1 METTAA
7 GKISPVAIC
16 ALSAFLASGCES
28 SDQQEPPNDVAGAL
42 GTPDDVPIVAT
53 TEDVFSIGGA
63 EGEEWESFTAVTD
76 AVFDAKS
83 NLVVA
88 DNLQR
93 RIVVVAP
100 DGNRSHDLSRA
111 GDGPGELRSPA
122 SVVAMDDGRLAVYD
136 VGHRSFLVFGPDGT
150 FLEQH
155 RVGRE
160 SASTRQMP
168 SSNGIQVPGP
178 TDLNGKTLRPLPDG
192 RIVAFGG
199 FRFGAAGRPVE
210 VLSLGDG
217 RDTLMMAW
225 DLPSAV
231 DREMEEVP
239 ISGDNTRMLS
249 FGTDRPH
256 FAPPLLVD
264 VLSDG
269 RVAVVDSIG
278 YRIKLLSS
286 DGLVES
292 VLERAILPRDVTPDV
307 EQAVRD
313 AMEAELAAGDAEESA
328 TITAYGSGIDKE
340 IIDAALRYT
349 LETDLRQLTFAAQIP
364 VIEAMGVDSEDRIW
378 VSRTGNGG
386 ATDGPTDVF
395 SADGQYL
402 GTLAPDQIRIP
413 TAFGP
418 DGLMAYVETDGL
430 GVPVIH
436 VVRLLR
442 LEVPPA
448 DALD

>member
-1 METTAA
+1 ME
-7 GKISPVAIC
+7 KIVARMIIPTAIC
-16 ALSAFLASGCES
+16 ALFAFLAGGCGNS
-28 SDQQEPPNDVAGAL
+28 NQQETVS

-53 TEDVFSIGGA
+53 TEDVFSIGDVK
-63 EGEEWESFTAVTD
+63 GEEWESFTAVTD
-76 AVFDAKS
+76 AVFDAKG
-83 NLVVA
+83 NLVVV

-93 RIVVVAP
+93 RIVVVAQ
-100 DGNRSHDLSRA
+100 DGSRSHDLSRA

-122 SVVAMDDGRLAVYD
+122 SVMAMDDGRLVVYD
-136 VGHRSFLVFGPDGT
+136 VGHRSFLVFGLDGA

-155 RVGRE
+155 RVDRE
-160 SASTRQMP
+160 PASTRHLP
-168 SSNGIQVPGP
+168 GLIGIQVPGR
-178 TDLNGKTLRPLPDG
+178 TDLSGKTFRPLPDG

-199 FRFGAAGRPVE
+199 FRFGAAGRPGE

-217 RDTLMMAW
+217 RDTLLMAW
-225 DLPSAV
+225 DLPSAA

-286 DGLVES
+286 GGLVES
-292 VLERAILPRDVTPDV
+292 VLERAILPRNVTPDV

-313 AMEAELAAGDAEESA
+313 AMEAELTAGDAEESV

-340 IIDAALRYT
+340 TIDVALRHA
-349 LETDLRQLTFAAQIP
+349 LETNLRQLTFAAQIP

-378 VSRTGNGG
+378 ISRTGNGG
-386 ATDGPTDVF
+386 ASDGPTDVF

-402 GTLAPDQIRIP
+402 GTLAPDQIHIP

-418 DGLMAYVETDGL
+418 DGLMAYVEMDDL
-430 GVPVIH
+430 GVPVVH

-442 LEVPPA
+442 LEMPSA